1 MLTRPIIGLLAL
13 TVGLPLLLLFAVIAS
28 NPSVSASILNH
39 IVGGGIMAV
48 FIFLMVGEIK
58 RMADVPSHQRDERHH

>member
-28 NPSVSASILNH
+28 NPSVSPSILNH

-58 RMADVPSHQRDERHH
+58 RMADVPSHHEEHRS